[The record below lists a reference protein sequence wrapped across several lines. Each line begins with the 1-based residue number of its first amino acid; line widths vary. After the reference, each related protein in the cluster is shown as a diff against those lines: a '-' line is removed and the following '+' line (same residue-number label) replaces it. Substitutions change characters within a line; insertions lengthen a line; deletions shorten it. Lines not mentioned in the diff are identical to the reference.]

1 MVRGRLFVGTV
12 AALALVTTA
21 GAQGPPPAVR
31 SPEVHAD
38 RPVTLRLRAPLA
50 TSVELLGEVLRGTGP
65 QAMTK
70 GADGVGSVTVVPL
83 PPEIWIYN
91 FDLPD
96 SANHPTY
103 TESGEA
109 IRQAVNQW
117 IRASGA
123 YDAVLDFDQVVRDSA
138 DPKRLRREYDPG
150 DHVHP
155 NDAGN
160 AAMAAAIDVS
170 AFR

>member
-1 MVRGRLFVGTV
+1 MPSTEAVTADDVIWGLQQ
-12 AALALVTTA
+12 LVERAHEHGIKVA
-21 GAQGPPPAVR
+21 GATIM
-31 SPEVHAD
+31 
-38 RPVTLRLRAPLA
+38 PV
-50 TSVELLGEVLRGTGP
+50 G
-65 QAMTK
+65 
-70 GADGVGSVTVVPL
+70 GVS
-83 PPEIWIYN
+83 
-91 FDLPD
+91 
-96 SANHPTY
+96 TY

-117 IRASGA
+117 IRTSGA
-123 YDAVLDFDQVVRDSA
+123 YDAVLDFDKVVRDSA

-170 AFR
+170 LFR